1 MNVRNLKRF
10 LEYLPDDI
18 EIRFASQPNWP
29 FEYSIEDVYVVDLNE
44 GDEYYNEE
52 SEEEEV
58 EPNEVVYLVE
68 GNQLGYLPH
77 VVKKSIGW

>member
-1 MNVRNLKRF
+1 MMNVRDMKRF
-10 LEYLPDDI
+10 LKDLDDDV

-44 GDEYYNEE
+44 QNEENDEMVVEDEY
-52 SEEEEV
+52 

-68 GNQLGYLPH
+68 GD
-77 VVKKSIGW
+77 